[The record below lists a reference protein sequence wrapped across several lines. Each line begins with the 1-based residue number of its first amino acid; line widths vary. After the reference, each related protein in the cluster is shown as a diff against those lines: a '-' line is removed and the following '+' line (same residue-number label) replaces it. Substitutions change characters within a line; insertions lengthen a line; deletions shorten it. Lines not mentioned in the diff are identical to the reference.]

1 MSCIIVSGGFD
12 PIHVGHLDMLKE
24 ASKYA
29 DKLIV
34 ILNNSQ
40 FLIRK
45 KGFEFMPEKE
55 RKQIIQSIKYVDEV
69 VTSIDRDDSVNE
81 TIKEISKKNK
91 ILYFA
96 NGGDRRSPSDIRESK
111 TCKDLN
117 IEMIFGVGGG
127 KIQSS
132 SKLVN
137 PIFLKPWGSYKELS
151 ISHSY
156 KLKEITILPGESI
169 SLQKHF
175 QREEYWILIEGTL
188 EIQVGDVVSN
198 YQQGNFLH
206 IPKRSLHRAL
216 NRSKKISKFIEL
228 QVGKVLSED
237 DIERFKDKYGRI

>member
-1 MSCIIVSGGFD
+1 MSCVIVSGGFD

-24 ASKYA
+24 ASEYA

-45 KGFEFMPEKE
+45 KGFEFMPENE

-69 VTSIDRDDSVNE
+69 VISIDTDNSVNE

-96 NGGDRRSPSDIRESK
+96 NGGDRRYPSDTRESK
-111 TCKDLN
+111 TCKNLD

-132 SKLVN
+132 SELVN
-137 PIFLKPWGSYKELS
+137 PIFSKPWGSYKELS

-188 EIQVGDVVSN
+188 EIQVGNIVSN

-206 IPKRSLHRAL
+206 IPKKSLHRAV

-237 DIERFKDKYGRI
+237 DIERFKDKYGRL